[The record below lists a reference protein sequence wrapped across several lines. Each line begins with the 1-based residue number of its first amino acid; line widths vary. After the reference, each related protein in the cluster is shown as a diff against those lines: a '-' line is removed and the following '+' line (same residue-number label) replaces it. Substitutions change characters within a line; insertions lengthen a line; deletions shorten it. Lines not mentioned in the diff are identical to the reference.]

1 MATIE
6 QLQSMLDQRRPYA
19 QAPVS
24 QDLDLS
30 EVVAGLSAIAERLS
44 RSAESSPEV
53 ADPDLLARISEM
65 TSAAAAIESAV
76 SRISDAIRSI
86 EIPAPVVT
94 VEPAPVTV
102 ERPPFPRVAK
112 IVRDGG
118 GLMEYVLF
126 DEEIEEEPE
135 EDDFDID

>member
-1 MATIE
+1 MVKA
-6 QLQSMLDQRRPYA
+6 
-19 QAPVS
+19 
-24 QDLDLS
+24 S
-30 EVVAGLSAIAERLS
+30 EAIAK
-44 RSAESSPEV
+44 AIAP
-53 ADPDLLARISEM
+53 I
-65 TSAAAAIESAV
+65 AAAIQ
-76 SRISDAIRSI
+76 AID
-86 EIPAPVVT
+86 IPAPVVN
-94 VEPAPVTV
+94 VSPAPVTV